1 MTRAEFEQLEK
12 IAEGNGWEA
21 RALLQNY
28 LKTVEI
34 TVEPKGQRT
43 SQQNR
48 ALHKGLLLLAN
59 VLNDAGLSMR
69 VLLKPEVSIDWT
81 TESVKEHLFRPF
93 MKAMTGKQSTT
104 ELTKT
109 GGEIEKVWDT
119 LMRELGEK
127 HGIEYIPF
135 PSEAIRGVRLSAMDN
150 YQKTDYPAYE
160 GPVNFDA

>member
-1 MTRAEFEQLEK
+1 MTKEEKQQLTQLCTEK
-12 IAEGNGWEA
+12 PWLAST
-21 RALLQNY
+21 RVLNY
-28 LKTVEI
+28 LQTADI
-34 TVEPKGQRT
+34 TDTPKGQRT

-48 ALHKGLLLLAN
+48 ALHLALSQLAT

-81 TESVKEHLFRPF
+81 TESVKDHLFRPF
-93 MKAMTGKQSTT
+93 MKAITGKDSTT
-104 ELTKT
+104 KLTKT

-135 PSEAIRGVRLSAMDN
+135 PSDAIRGIRLSAVDN
-150 YQKTDYPAYE
+150 LSDSNYPTYDQA
-160 GPVNFDA
+160 PNF